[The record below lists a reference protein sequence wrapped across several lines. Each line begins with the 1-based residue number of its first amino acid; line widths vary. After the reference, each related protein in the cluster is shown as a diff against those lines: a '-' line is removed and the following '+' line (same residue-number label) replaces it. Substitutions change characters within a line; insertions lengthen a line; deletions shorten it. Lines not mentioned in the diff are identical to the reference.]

1 MGVEPGRIAVVTGST
16 SGIGAEI
23 ARRLGEAGASVAVT
37 GRGEARAREVV
48 HEIVRTGGEAVFF
61 AHELEEA
68 GTTGRLVEETVSALG
83 GGQPSE
89 QRRRAY
95 GRTHPESG
103 RRDLRPRVPAQR
115 QECTLAGR
123 GGALDG
129 QAGLGPHHKHCQ
141 RLSVGSGNE
150 TVEKVGI

>member
-1 MGVEPGRIAVVTGST
+1 VGVEPGRIAVVTGST

-37 GRGEARAREVV
+37 GREVV
-48 HEIVRTGGEAVFF
+48 HEIARTGGEAVFF
-61 AHELEEA
+61 AHDLEEA
-68 GTTGRLVEETVSALG
+68 GTPGRLVEETVSALG
-83 GGQPSE
+83 GGHTSE

-115 QECTLAGR
+115 QECLLAGR
-123 GGALDG
+123 CGALDG

-141 RLSVGSGNE
+141 RLSVGSGKE
-150 TVEKVGI
+150 TVGKVGT

>member
-1 MGVEPGRIAVVTGST
+1 VGVEPGRIAVVTGST

-23 ARRLGEAGASVAVT
+23 ARRLGEAGASIAVT
-37 GRGEARAREVV
+37 GREVV
-48 HEIVRTGGEAVFF
+48 HEIARTGGEAVFF
-61 AHELEEA
+61 AHDLEEA
-68 GTTGRLVEETVSALG
+68 GTPGRLVEETVSALRG
-83 GGQPSE
+83 GHTSE

-115 QECTLAGR
+115 QECLLAGR

-141 RLSVGSGNE
+141 RLSVGSGKE